1 MKSIIF
7 LFAPATFRAMMRARL
22 MARRAMTA
30 FAIAVLLTTG
40 VYAQEKPSGERE
52 AIDMQ
57 KAREK
62 RVKAR
67 GEKVHY
73 TNKFNLDGLPQY
85 KPEQKISGTIRIWG
99 LNYLTDGNLAKYWE
113 EAFRKFHPN
122 VKIEWNTPTAL
133 VAIAGLYTGLADIGA
148 SRHITFDETLT
159 FQRVFD
165 YYPLEITMVT
175 GSYDVPGWAPA
186 DTIVVNKENPISKI
200 TFKQLD
206 GIFGAE
212 RAGGWDG
219 TAWNAN
225 AARSASENIRT
236 WGQLGLK
243 GAWANKPI
251 NVYGRPLKYHQQLH
265 IERLI
270 FKGGDKWNEKLREY
284 AHDETPSGD
293 TKLSSQSLLEDLS
306 KDKYGIAY
314 SNLGYPAAV
323 KVKYL
328 AVAEKEGSP
337 YVEMTIESV
346 QNRTYPL
353 AAEEY
358 LYINRKPGQPIDPKV
373 KEFLRYVLSREGQ
386 QEVVHDAKFLPMTAE
401 LVREQLKKL
410 E

>member
-1 MKSIIF
+1 
-7 LFAPATFRAMMRARL
+7 
-22 MARRAMTA
+22 
-30 FAIAVLLTTG
+30 
-40 VYAQEKPSGERE
+40 
-52 AIDMQ
+52 
-57 KAREK
+57 
-62 RVKAR
+62 
-67 GEKVHY
+67 
-73 TNKFNLDGLPQY
+73 
-85 KPEQKISGTIRIWG
+85 
-99 LNYLTDGNLAKYWE
+99 
-113 EAFRKFHPN
+113 
-122 VKIEWNTPTAL
+122 
-133 VAIAGLYTGLADIGA
+133 LYTGQADIGA

-159 FQRVFD
+159 FQRVFG
-165 YYPLEITMVT
+165 YYPVEITMVT

-186 DTIVVNKENPISKI
+186 DTIVVNKENPITKI

-212 RAGGWDG
+212 RGGGWDG
-219 TAWNAN
+219 TAWNAD
-225 AARSASENIRT
+225 AARGAESNIRT
-236 WGQLGLK
+236 WGQLGLT
-243 GAWANKPI
+243 GEWADKPI

-284 AHDETPSGD
+284 AHDEAPSGA
-293 TKLSSQSLLEDLS
+293 TIVSTQSLLEDLS

-328 AVAEKEGSP
+328 AIAEKDAGP

-358 LYINRKPGQPIDPKV
+358 LYINRKPGQPVDPKV
-373 KEFLRYVLSREGQ
+373 KEFLRYILSREGQ
-386 QEVVHDAKFLPMTAE
+386 QEVVHDGKFLPLTAE
-401 LVREQLKKL
+401 LAREQWKKL